1 MNCSC
6 NDSNQKISTWRIT
19 TKAISHEENI
29 MTVIVYGKS
38 TFAGNAKT
46 RRHERRRKLAI
57 ERDSICNIIDSIFG
71 TDSEE
76 PVQEA
81 PRKRLSLSEKAISLG
96 SLRCKKSKSEEV
108 ERKQNRIYYRKPRSE
123 MGVTCVGRQKMKL
136 GSKPLI

>member
-6 NDSNQKISTWRIT
+6 NDSNQKISICRIT
-19 TKAISHEENI
+19 PKAISHEENI

-57 ERDSICNIIDSIFG
+57 ERDAICNIIDSIFG

-96 SLRCKKSKSEEV
+96 SLRCQKAEEV

-123 MGVTCVGRQKMKL
+123 MGVTCSGRQKQRGK
-136 GSKPLI
+136 SIPAYYD

>member
-1 MNCSC
+1 
-6 NDSNQKISTWRIT
+6 
-19 TKAISHEENI
+19 

-46 RRHERRRKLAI
+46 RRHERRRELAI
-57 ERDSICNIIDSIFG
+57 ERDAICNIIDSIFV

-96 SLRCKKSKSEEV
+96 SLLCKKADEV

-123 MGVTCVGRQKMKL
+123 MGVTCSGRQKQRGK
-136 GSKPLI
+136 SIPAYYD

>member
-1 MNCSC
+1 
-6 NDSNQKISTWRIT
+6 
-19 TKAISHEENI
+19 

-57 ERDSICNIIDSIFG
+57 ERDAICNIIDSIFG

-76 PVQEA
+76 AVQEA

>member
-1 MNCSC
+1 
-6 NDSNQKISTWRIT
+6 
-19 TKAISHEENI
+19 

-76 PVQEA
+76 PVQED

-96 SLRCKKSKSEEV
+96 SLRCKKVDEYSGSV
-108 ERKQNRIYYRKPRSE
+108 CLPNVAIYAAGYRK
-123 MGVTCVGRQKMKL
+123 
-136 GSKPLI
+136 SKQLTAR